1 MEVDAKKWVSL
12 DELDRNFEQIAI
24 PSTFP
29 HKLNAHGNNRVIEN
43 NVSLP
48 NNGKRH
54 RRPYLNLMS

>member
-1 MEVDAKKWVSL
+1 MEIDTKKYVNL

-48 NNGKRH
+48 IEKCKYG
-54 RRPYLNLMS
+54 SC